1 MKTRVIEAFEPEYN
15 ALTKSLK
22 LTLVLDEEAIAQI
35 RTTCIKDANTVEEL
49 TTQVIELLE
58 RSIDLNTPRKR
69 TGPYGGSW

>member
-15 ALTKSLK
+15 ALTKSL
-22 LTLVLDEEAIAQI
+22 TLVLDEEAIAQI
-35 RTTCIKDANTVEEL
+35 RPTCIKDANTVEEL